1 MEHFKPPC
9 SPAQFA
15 AQEGRLRKELKQWA
29 IDQVE
34 MHDDP
39 VITGIPSGTGGSVM
53 DLGNPIPSKRV
64 LEASEITEEVVGFR
78 IPPAIIDKGGYENA
92 EQFVDK
98 IMSGLKRVVDGEIKI
113 KAPKV
118 KKMKRV
124 TA

>member
-15 AQEGRLRKELKQWA
+15 ALEDRLRKELKLWA
-29 IDQVE
+29 MDQVD

-39 VITGIPSGTGGSVM
+39 VITGIPSGTGGSIM

-64 LEASEITEEVVGFR
+64 LEASAITEDVVGFR
-78 IPPAIIDKGGYENA
+78 IPPAIIDKGGYESA

-98 IMSGLKRVVDGEIKI
+98 IMSGLKKIVDEEIKI
-113 KAPKV
+113 KAPKI
-118 KKMKRV
+118 KKMKLV
-124 TA
+124 TV